1 MSFWLLQV
9 HTHTHT
15 PLLAHALAVA
25 SSYLLW
31 TTLTSSLLT
40 GDLPSISASSK
51 TLTITFYC
59 LKWFGSFSSSSE
71 WSANSLLYSAKD
83 LCNPVSEFS
92 SHSKTCHAE
101 ARQTQLLVIPKHTL
115 LSSPQRLTLRSISW
129 TSHYHQLISEP
140 LLCKPRTPCSS
151 SFWQQLSHWSLQVSL
166 CRFTMG
172 LEGTRCPT
180 HLDSL
185 LRCFPNFLFTFPKV
199 WTLCQIHLPTVLLV
213 T

>member
-1 MSFWLLQV
+1 MLPVNCSTRHLLTQTRNLEVKLDSSVSFNIPTQCHSDSSKST

-15 PLLAHALAVA
+15 PLHAHALAVA

-83 LCNPVSEFS
+83 LCNPVPEFS

-115 LSSPQRLTLRSISW
+115 LCSQNAYQSSTLDSKEHFLNFPLPPIDFW
-129 TSHYHQLISEP
+129 TS
-140 LLCKPRTPCSS
+140 
-151 SFWQQLSHWSLQVSL
+151 SL
-166 CRFTMG
+166 
-172 LEGTRCPT
+172 
-180 HLDSL
+180 
-185 LRCFPNFLFTFPKV
+185 
-199 WTLCQIHLPTVLLV
+199 
-213 T
+213 

>member
-1 MSFWLLQV
+1 MLPVNCSTRHLLTQTRNLEVKLDSSVSFNIPTQCHSDSSKST

-15 PLLAHALAVA
+15 PLHAHALAVA

-129 TSHYHQLISEP
+129 TSHYHQVDFW
-140 LLCKPRTPCSS
+140 TSS
-151 SFWQQLSHWSLQVSL
+151 L
-166 CRFTMG
+166 
-172 LEGTRCPT
+172 
-180 HLDSL
+180 
-185 LRCFPNFLFTFPKV
+185 
-199 WTLCQIHLPTVLLV
+199 
-213 T
+213 